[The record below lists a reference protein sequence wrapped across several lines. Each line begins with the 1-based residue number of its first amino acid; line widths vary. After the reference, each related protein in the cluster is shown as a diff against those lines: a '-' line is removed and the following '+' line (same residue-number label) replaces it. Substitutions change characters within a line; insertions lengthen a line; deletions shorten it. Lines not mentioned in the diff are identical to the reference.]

1 MGIGFLAPLFILGLA
16 ALVVP
21 VLVHLIQRDRKEVV
35 RFPSL
40 MFLEKVPYRSTRR
53 QTIRHWTL
61 FLVRSLAVAL
71 LAFAFARPLFQGDRV
86 AGASDRGPREVVVL
100 LDASYSMAAEDRFDE
115 ARTAAAEIF
124 TGLRP
129 GDRASLI
136 QFDEDA
142 RGVRRSDPDAS
153 ALIAELEA
161 LEVGSEGTRYGP
173 ALRLAQTIL
182 ETTDQPVREVHLISD
197 FQERAWSGSEEL
209 ALPEGTEVI
218 AVPVGGG
225 TIANA
230 AVAGVTFRRDSRQER
245 ERVTATARVVNLG
258 LTPMTAVPVQL
269 SMGDRT
275 LQTLTVDLAPFGEA
289 GSTQVLDFEPFT
301 VSDVDTRGRVSLA
314 GDALPADDDFHFVLS
329 PEAGLSILIVEPG
342 RPRADVSLYLT
353 RALEIGETPGFRV
366 QVRRANRLSAAD
378 IQSAAVVVFNGA
390 GLPEPLTDALRTH
403 VNGGGGLLV
412 ALDEGTTWPS
422 AAQDLLPA
430 VVGSARN
437 RTGGALGWVDV
448 SHPAFETLAVGADFA
463 AARVFRYRAVEPD
476 SLAEVVA
483 RFDDGA
489 PALLERRGAE
499 GGRVMMWA
507 TATDTY
513 WNDLAI
519 QPVYLPFMQRIAA
532 YLAGVEGAD
541 PWHTVGASVDL
552 AALWDGS
559 VGKALEQGERWLVAG
574 PVGDPVELE
583 SGRDGGA
590 FVRLDHQGVYE
601 VRPARTGA
609 TGRWLAANADRS
621 ESNLRTVDPAE
632 LTASVLAN
640 TGGSA
645 GVTPATAGVRAED
658 RERRQSVWWYLMAVV
673 FGLLMVDTVLGN
685 RLSRKP
691 A

>member
-1 MGIGFLAPLFILGLA
+1 MGIGFLAPLFILGLG

-21 VLVHLIQRDRKEVV
+21 VLVHLIQRDRKETVQ
-35 RFPSL
+35 FPSL

-71 LAFAFARPLFQGDRV
+71 LALAFARPLFQGDRV
-86 AGASDRGPREVVVL
+86 AGAADRGPREVVVL
-100 LDASYSMAAEDRFDE
+100 LDASYSMAAADRFDQ

-129 GDRASLI
+129 DDRASLI

-142 RGVRRSDPDAS
+142 RGVRRSESDANV
-153 ALIAELEA
+153 LIGDLEA

-197 FQERAWSGSEEL
+197 FQERAWSGREEL

-218 AVPVGGG
+218 AVPIGEGEVS
-225 TIANA
+225 NV

-245 ERVTATARVVNLG
+245 ERVTASARLVNLG
-258 LTPMTAVPVQL
+258 TTPLNAVPVQL
-269 SMGDRT
+269 NLGDRT
-275 LQTLTVDLAPFGEA
+275 LQTVSTDLAPAGES
-289 GSTQVLDFEPFT
+289 GSTQVVEFEPFT
-301 VSDVDTRGRVSLA
+301 VSAVDTRGSVSVEA
-314 GDALPADDDFHFVLS
+314 DALPADDQFHFVLS
-329 PEAGLSILIVEPG
+329 PESGLSVLIVEPG
-342 RPRADVSLYLT
+342 RRRQDVSLYLT

-366 QVRRANRLSAAD
+366 QVRRDDRLSAAD
-378 IQSAAVVVFNGA
+378 IRSASVVIFNGA
-390 GLPEPLTDALRTH
+390 GLPAGLTGELRTH
-403 VNGGGGLLV
+403 VAGGGGLLV
-412 ALDEGTTWPS
+412 ALDEGSTWPAD
-422 AAQDLLPA
+422 AADLLPA
-430 VVGSARN
+430 TIGAPRN
-437 RTGGALGWVDV
+437 RSGGALGWVDV
-448 SHPAFETLAVGADFA
+448 DHPAFETLAVGADFA

-476 SLAEVVA
+476 SLSEVLA

-489 PALLERRGAE
+489 PALLERRGVDE
-499 GGRVMMWA
+499 GRVMMW
-507 TATDTY
+507 TSATDTY

-519 QPVYLPFMQRIAA
+519 QPVYLPFMQRIVA
-532 YLAGVEGAD
+532 YLAGVEGAE
-541 PWHTVGASVDL
+541 PWHSVGASVDL
-552 AALWDGS
+552 AALWEGS
-559 VGKALEQGERWLVAG
+559 VGRSLENGESWLVAG
-574 PVGDPVELE
+574 PVGDPVDIDPG
-583 SGRDGGA
+583 SDGGA

-609 TGRWLAANADRS
+609 TGRWLAANSDRS
-621 ESNLRTVDPAE
+621 ESNLRALDPAE

-640 TGGSA
+640 TSGA
-645 GVTPATAGVRAED
+645 QGVTTATAGVRAED

-685 RLSRKP
+685 RLSRRP